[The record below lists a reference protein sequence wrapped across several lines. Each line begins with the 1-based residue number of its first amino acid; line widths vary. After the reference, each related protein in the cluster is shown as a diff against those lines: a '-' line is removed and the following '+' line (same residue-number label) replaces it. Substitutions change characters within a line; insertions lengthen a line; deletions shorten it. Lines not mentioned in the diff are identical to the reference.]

1 MVAPS
6 CSTGKTDMFEKSDWD
21 FSAYTN
27 GCLKNWKVKPNIN
40 WIETQYWGKNLSAAS
55 NIIFR
60 SEKVLH
66 ALILTKLFC
75 FFLTLTCTHTS
86 FEKDS
91 SSMLMKFKDSLLY
104 ND

>member
-60 SEKVLH
+60 SEKGFTCTDPDKIV
-66 ALILTKLFC
+66 
-75 FFLTLTCTHTS
+75 FFL
-86 FEKDS
+86 
-91 SSMLMKFKDSLLY
+91 
-104 ND
+104 N

>member
-1 MVAPS
+1 MIKEIFVPYIPFNDKACWNLTNGIYYNLQSCTEMVAPS

-60 SEKVLH
+60 SVKR
-66 ALILTKLFC
+66 
-75 FFLTLTCTHTS
+75 
-86 FEKDS
+86 
-91 SSMLMKFKDSLLY
+91 LY
-104 ND
+104 MH